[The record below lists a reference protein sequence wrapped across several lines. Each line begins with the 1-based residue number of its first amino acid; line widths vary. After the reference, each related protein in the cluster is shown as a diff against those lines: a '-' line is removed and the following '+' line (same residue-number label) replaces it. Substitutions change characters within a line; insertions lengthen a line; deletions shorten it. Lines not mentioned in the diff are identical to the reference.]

1 MTNSRGFRPFV
12 PTLAYPRVAAMQGR
26 DAHAHGAAGLA
37 NPMPRDLLFTPWEA
51 LYHAPFTGI
60 TTDGVAQPGL
70 FTLEPA
76 GASDGASDGTP
87 NAACNGAPTQAMV
100 AATLHLIE
108 RVSADQRSALMF
120 PLDAREWR
128 RWNNTEMY
136 VYKYGLRLEE
146 VSVPVREAMLAVVR
160 ASLSA
165 KGYQKTRD
173 VMRLNHFMGE
183 LAGNTRVLGEWSFNF
198 TLFGAPSIAQPWG
211 WQLCGHHLAL
221 NCLVIG
227 GQMVLT
233 PAFMGAEPNY
243 ADTGPWAGTR
253 LFEDEENGGLALVR
267 ALSDAQRERAI
278 IYHSGTGADLPPG
291 RRHRADQLHLG
302 GAFQDNRII
311 PYEGA
316 EVAGF
321 SKAQRRQL
329 LDLVQAYI
337 EPLPDGAREQQQG
350 RQEQQDAARK
360 GAHGGPRRARIEEIE
375 RHLDATHFCWIGGT
389 GEDDTFY
396 YRIHSPVVMIE
407 FDHHSGV
414 FLTNTEPAKF
424 HIHTIVRTP
433 NGNDYGA
440 DLLSQHYARDHH
452 AGSGRGQSAA
462 QIGHVGAGHEA
473 APPVVVDDGRD
484 AAAPDQA
491 RRYRAAQAWPQPHGI
506 APRHDHAHPHPHPHP
521 HTHTHNQA
529 QGHDHPHS
537 GSHSHSHGDTRHSH
551 PHHTSSE
558 STGSG
563 GGARPD

>member
-1 MTNSRGFRPFV
+1 MTNSRDFRPFV

-51 LYHAPFTGI
+51 LYYAPFSGI
-60 TTDGVAQPGL
+60 TTDGAVQPGL
-70 FTLEPA
+70 FALGPDGVSN
-76 GASDGASDGTP
+76 GASSRAA
-87 NAACNGAPTQAMV
+87 NAAASSASTSASNCAPTAAMV
-100 AATLHLIE
+100 AATLRLIE
-108 RVSADQRSALMF
+108 SVSADERGALMF

-146 VSVPVREAMLAVVR
+146 VSVPVREAILAVVR

-198 TLFGAPSIAQPWG
+198 TLFGAPSAAEPWG

-267 ALSDAQRERAI
+267 ALTNAQRERAI
-278 IYHSGTGADLPPG
+278 IYHSGTGGDLPPG

-311 PYEGA
+311 PYEGVD
-316 EVAGF
+316 VAGF
-321 SKAQRRQL
+321 SIAQRWQL

-337 EPLPDGAREQQQG
+337 EPLPGTV
-350 RQEQQDAARK
+350 DA
-360 GAHGGPRRARIEEIE
+360 GPRKVRIDEIE

-462 QIGHVGAGHEA
+462 QIGHVGAGRKPV
-473 APPVVVDDGRD
+473 PPVVDSVRNAG
-484 AAAPDQA
+484 AQGQA
-491 RRYRAAQAWPQPHGI
+491 RQYRAAQGWPQPHGI
-506 APRHDHAHPHPHPHP
+506 APRHDHAHPHPH
-521 HTHTHNQA
+521 THA
-529 QGHDHPHS
+529 HDHPHS
-537 GSHSHSHGDTRHSH
+537 GSHSHSHGNIPHSH
-551 PHHTSSE
+551 PPGASSE
-558 STGSG
+558 RNGSG
-563 GGARPD
+563 GSTRPD

>member
-1 MTNSRGFRPFV
+1 MTSPRDFRPFV
-12 PTLAYPRVAAMQGR
+12 PTLAYPRVAAMQGH

-51 LYHAPFTGI
+51 LYRAPFSGI
-60 TTDGVAQPGL
+60 TTDGAVQPGL
-70 FTLEPA
+70 FALGPSGEVNSTS
-76 GASDGASDGTP
+76 GGGSGGGS
-87 NAACNGAPTQAMV
+87 NGAPTAAMV
-100 AATLHLIE
+100 AATRHLIK
-108 RVSADQRSALMF
+108 RVSADERSTLMF

-146 VSVPVREAMLAVVR
+146 VGVPVREAILAVVR

-198 TLFGAPSIAQPWG
+198 TLFGAPSAAEPWG

-243 ADTGPWAGTR
+243 ADSGPWAGTR

-267 ALSDAQRERAI
+267 ALSNAQRERAI
-278 IYHSGTGADLPPG
+278 IYHSGTGGDLPPG

-302 GAFQDNRII
+302 GAFQDNRIV
-311 PYEGA
+311 PYEGVA
-316 EVAGF
+316 VAGF
-321 SKAQRRQL
+321 SNAQRQQL
-329 LDLVQAYI
+329 LDLVQAYV
-337 EPLPDGAREQQQG
+337 EPLPGGRDDGPQ
-350 RQEQQDAARK
+350 
-360 GAHGGPRRARIEEIE
+360 RARIDEIG

-440 DLLSQHYARDHH
+440 DLLSQHYAHDHH

-462 QIGHVGAGHEA
+462 QIGHVGRK
-473 APPVVVDDGRD
+473 PVVDSVRN

-491 RRYRAAQAWPQPHGI
+491 HQYRATSSI
-506 APRHDHAHPHPHPHP
+506 
-521 HTHTHNQA
+521 
-529 QGHDHPHS
+529 S
-537 GSHSHSHGDTRHSH
+537 GSANCSCSPKTPRL
-551 PHHTSSE
+551 SS
-558 STGSG
+558 
-563 GGARPD
+563 A

>member
-1 MTNSRGFRPFV
+1 MTNSRDFRPFV

-60 TTDGVAQPGL
+60 TTDGAVQPGL
-70 FTLEPA
+70 FALGPDS
-76 GASDGASDGTP
+76 ASGGASDGTFIT
-87 NAACNGAPTQAMV
+87 ASNGAPTEAMV
-100 AATLHLIE
+100 AATLRLIE
-108 RVSADQRSALMF
+108 CVSADERSALMF

-146 VSVPVREAMLAVVR
+146 VSVTVREAILAVVR

-227 GQMVLT
+227 GQIVLT

-267 ALSDAQRERAI
+267 TLSDAQRERAI
-278 IYHSGTGADLPPG
+278 MYHSGTGGDLPPG

-302 GAFQDNRII
+302 GAFQDNRIV
-311 PYEGA
+311 PYEGV

-321 SKAQRRQL
+321 SKALRRQL

-337 EPLPDGAREQQQG
+337 EPLPGTM
-350 RQEQQDAARK
+350 DA
-360 GAHGGPRRARIEEIE
+360 GPRKMRIDEIE
-375 RHLDATHFCWIGGT
+375 RYLDATHFCWIGGT

-462 QIGHVGAGHEA
+462 QIGHVGRKP
-473 APPVVVDDGRD
+473 APPVVDSGRD
-484 AAAPDQA
+484 AAAQDQT
-491 RRYRAAQAWPQPHGI
+491 RQYRAAQGWPQPHGI
-506 APRHDHAHPHPHPHP
+506 TPRHDHAHPHAHPQP
-521 HTHTHNQA
+521 HTHSHDQT
-529 QGHDHPHS
+529 QGRVHPHN
-537 GSHSHSHGDTRHSH
+537 GSHSHSHGDAPHSH
-551 PHHTSSE
+551 RHNASSE
-558 STGSG
+558 RTGNG
-563 GGARPD
+563 GGAQPD